1 VTGSG
6 EAAMNVIDAIESR
19 RSIRAFKPEPV
30 SREVLLKILAAANW
44 SPSWADT
51 QPWEV
56 YVAGGEPLG
65 RIRRRFLARFE
76 DGVAPAN
83 DVQRPQEWPP
93 GPKQRMLDF
102 IDARCSAMGVALRGE
117 AEREASMRRNFE
129 FFGAPV
135 VVYLCLHRD
144 LTAWSY
150 FDLGLYAQS
159 LMLAAME
166 HSVGSVVAVNLTAY
180 PDILRE
186 ELGIPEDHT
195 VLIGIAL
202 GYEDPEDVNNQ
213 VRSIRRPVEDAV
225 VIKGV

>member
-1 VTGSG
+1 
-6 EAAMNVIDAIESR
+6 MNVVDAIESR

-30 SREVLLKILAAANW
+30 SREVLLRILSAANW

-56 YVAGGEPLG
+56 YVAGGEPLD
-65 RIRRRFLARFE
+65 RIRERFLARY
-76 DGVAPAN
+76 DSGVPMAN
-83 DVQRPQEWPP
+83 DVPRPHEWPP

-102 IDARCSAMGVALRGE
+102 IEARCSAMGIAVRGE
-117 AEREASMRRNFE
+117 AEREASMRRNIE
-129 FFGAPV
+129 FFGAPT
-135 VVYLCLHRD
+135 VVYLCLHKE

-166 HSVGSVVAVNLTAY
+166 YSVGSVVAVNLTAY
-180 PDILRE
+180 PDIIRE
-186 ELGIPEDHT
+186 ELGVPEDFT
-195 VLIGIAL
+195 IMIGIAL
-202 GYEDPEDVNNQ
+202 GYEDPEDLNNK

-225 VIKGV
+225 VLKGL